1 MRNIPWYVYVLG
13 VLLVIGAIRGE
24 EQPQPVVTPEPTT
37 IVTPTV
43 AQACY
48 KGYYDLVVDTMDKL
62 PQANTLE
69 AVDALIYRYD
79 TTMKLPYECGS
90 GELLDK
96 IDMSV
101 RLALA
106 ESRTALMSKTP
117 MTHAVNSVI
126 HQQEAIK
133 TLNEWKNE

>member
-1 MRNIPWYVYVLG
+1 MRNIPWYVYALG
-13 VLLVIGAIRGE
+13 VLLVVGAVNGD
-24 EQPQPVVTPEPTT
+24 EQSQPVVTPEPTV
-37 IVTPTV
+37 ILTPT
-43 AQACY
+43 ATQLCY
-48 KGYYDLVVDTMDKL
+48 TGYYDLVVDTMDKL
-62 PQANTLE
+62 PKANTLE
-69 AVDALIYRYD
+69 AVDALPYD
-79 TTMKLPYECGS
+79 CGS

-106 ESRTALMSKTP
+106 ESRTALMSNTP